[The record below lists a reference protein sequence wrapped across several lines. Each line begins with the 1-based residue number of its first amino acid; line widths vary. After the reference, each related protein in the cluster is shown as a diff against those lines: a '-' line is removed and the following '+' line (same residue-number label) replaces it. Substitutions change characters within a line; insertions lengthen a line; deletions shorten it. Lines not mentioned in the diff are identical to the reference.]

1 MSSRELLGN
10 SAPTVNDSKV
20 RPSKLAKRADLTLS
34 VLTQEK
40 KYPNYK
46 KKIKGCKETFGSD
59 GYVYHCDGGDG
70 IIGACMCPKSSDYT
84 H

>member
-59 GYVYHCDGGDG
+59 GYVYGTGYDDGFMNL
-70 IIGACMCPKSSDYT
+70 CVFPSSSSCL